1 MFMANA
7 DLSNIN
13 NKEKYDDLINKMPD
27 GKSHPYLFKG
37 DGNLHFKDVSE
48 NWGTGKMQGYYNGA
62 AYADLE

>member
-1 MFMANA
+1 MANA

-48 NWGTGKMQGYYNGA
+48 SWGTC
-62 AYADLE
+62 